1 MMIKKIYALV
11 VALVLVLIP
20 MTFSFD
26 VGFAGSE
33 SGYGQTV
40 EQQFDETLN
49 EQLENLDLSGLNKF
63 FDEYCTDALGIFANT
78 SLIDKIKQIINGDFG
93 ADTGSI
99 LQGLANV
106 FLSEIISFLPLIS
119 SIIAVAVLAS
129 ILTQLKSNDSSIGDI
144 IHFVCFGAI
153 VVIILSAVVKMIN
166 LTATALSLLSGQM
179 ELVFPLLLTMLTAT
193 GGTVSAAV
201 YQPAVALLTTGVAK
215 IFSTILLPLF
225 VFSVVFTV
233 ISHISPSI
241 KLSKTAGF
249 CFTLFKWIIGIVFTI
264 FMAFLAIKGIT
275 AGSIDTV
282 SFKTARYSL
291 SAYVPIVGG
300 YLSEGLNLILASC
313 HLIKNAIGTCGLL
326 ILFSSIIAPLVQLI
340 LFRLALKFMGAVL
353 EPLSDSRISN
363 FASGLGKVFVMPIA
377 MILAVAFMY
386 VVFVGLI
393 MCTSVGI

>member
-1 MMIKKIYALV
+1 MKKNIWAILV
-11 VALVLVLIP
+11 AIVLLLIP

-26 VGFAGSE
+26 VSFATDGT
-33 SGYGQTV
+33 GQTI

-49 EQLENLDLSGLNKF
+49 EQLENLDLSGLNAF
-63 FDEYCTDALGIFANT
+63 FENYCQDTLGLFGHSTIM
-78 SLIDKIKQIINGDFG
+78 DQIKAIINGDFG

-99 LQGLANV
+99 LAGLANV
-106 FLSEIISFLPLIS
+106 FLHEVVSFLPLIS
-119 SIIAVAVLAS
+119 SIIAIAVLAS
-129 ILTQLKSNDSSIGDI
+129 ILTQVRGGDKSIGDI
-144 IHFVCFGAI
+144 VHFVCFGAI
-153 VVIILSAVVKMIN
+153 IVIVLGAVVKMIN
-166 LTATALSLLSGQM
+166 LTAAALGIMQGQM
-179 ELVFPLLLTMLTAT
+179 EIVFPLLLTMLTAV

-201 YQPAVALLTTGVAK
+201 YQPAVALLTSGVAK
-215 IFSTILLPLF
+215 IFSSILLPMF
-225 VFSVVFTV
+225 VFAVVFNIV
-233 ISHISPSI
+233 SHISSSI
-241 KLSKTAGF
+241 KLTKISGF
-249 CFTLFKWIIGIVFTI
+249 CFTLFKWIVGIVFTV

-282 SFKTARYSL
+282 SYKTAKYSL

-313 HLIKNAIGTCGLL
+313 LLIKNAIGTCGLL
-326 ILFSSIIAPLVQLI
+326 ILFSTVVAPLVQLI
-340 LFRLALKFMGAVL
+340 LFMFALKLIGAVL

-363 FASGLGKVFVMPIA
+363 FISGLGKVFIMPIA

>member
-1 MMIKKIYALV
+1 
-11 VALVLVLIP
+11 
-20 MTFSFD
+20 
-26 VGFAGSE
+26 
-33 SGYGQTV
+33 
-40 EQQFDETLN
+40 
-49 EQLENLDLSGLNKF
+49 
-63 FDEYCTDALGIFANT
+63 
-78 SLIDKIKQIINGDFG
+78 
-93 ADTGSI
+93 
-99 LQGLANV
+99 
-106 FLSEIISFLPLIS
+106 
-119 SIIAVAVLAS
+119 
-129 ILTQLKSNDSSIGDI
+129 
-144 IHFVCFGAI
+144 
-153 VVIILSAVVKMIN
+153 
-166 LTATALSLLSGQM
+166 
-179 ELVFPLLLTMLTAT
+179 
-193 GGTVSAAV
+193 
-201 YQPAVALLTTGVAK
+201 
-215 IFSTILLPLF
+215 
-225 VFSVVFTV
+225 
-233 ISHISPSI
+233 
-241 KLSKTAGF
+241 
-249 CFTLFKWIIGIVFTI
+249 
-264 FMAFLAIKGIT
+264 MAFLAIKGIT